1 MAETRTASIIVPVY
15 GAEKYLAQCLDS
27 LLAQDYPEYD
37 IILVDDCGKDRSLE
51 IAGDYAARFPEK
63 IRLLRN
69 EENIGQ
75 GRSRMKAAAVSGADY
90 IFFVDSDDYVAPDY
104 VSTYMRESE
113 GDYDLIIG
121 GFTKDIGGELKP
133 FEIADSEYTLLL
145 YSVACCK
152 AFRRAFLTGNRIDF
166 SDSRKGEDI
175 YFSVLCYCHRP
186 KYKIIG
192 YKGYYYRLNPAS
204 TTKSMNYENEFE
216 KIVAAMFARAR
227 EVVPA
232 ESLTEAMRRKV
243 EYCHIANA
251 VNALV
256 VYGHGCG
263 TRRMKEK
270 LAYVEADLKAQHPDY
285 MRNPDLRFLRPKGVS
300 LKIRAGVGA
309 FYWSGKLHLRKALF
323 GLISLL

>member
-1 MAETRTASIIVPVY
+1 MAEKKAEVIVPVY
-15 GAEKYLAQCLDS
+15 NAEQYLAQCLES
-27 LLAQDYPEYD
+27 LMGQDYGNYHVT
-37 IILVDDCGKDRSLE
+37 LVDDRSPDGSAE
-51 IAGDYAARFPEK
+51 IAAAYAAKYPEK
-63 IRLLRN
+63 IRLMTN

-75 GRSRMKAAAVSGADY
+75 GRSRMKAVYETDAEY
-90 IFFVDSDDYVAPDY
+90 ILFVDSDDYVAPDY

-113 GDYDLIIG
+113 GEYDLVIG
-121 GFTKDIGGELKP
+121 GFTKDIGGGLKP
-133 FEIADSEYTLLL
+133 FEITDSEYTLLL

-152 AFRRAFLTGNRIDF
+152 AFRRAFLTEHRIDF

-232 ESLTEAMRRKV
+232 DSLTEAMRRKV

-263 TRRMKEK
+263 PKRMKEK

>member
-1 MAETRTASIIVPVY
+1 MAEKKAEIIVPVY
-15 GAEKYLAQCLDS
+15 NAEKYLAQCLES
-27 LLAQDYPEYD
+27 LLGQDYENYHVT
-37 IILVDDCGKDRSLE
+37 LVDDRSPDGSTE
-51 IAGDYAARFPEK
+51 IAAEYAEKYPEK
-63 IRLLRN
+63 IRLMTN
-69 EENIGQ
+69 KENIGQ
-75 GRSRMKAAAVSGADY
+75 GRSRMKAVYETDAEY
-90 IFFVDSDDYVAPDY
+90 ILFVDSDDYVAPDY

-113 GDYDLIIG
+113 GDCDLIIG
-121 GFTKDIGGELKP
+121 GFIKDIGGELKP

-152 AFRRAFLTGNRIDF
+152 AFRRAFLTENGIDF

-175 YFSVLCYCHRP
+175 YFSVLCYCHKP

-227 EVVPA
+227 EAVPA
-232 ESLTEAMRRKV
+232 ESLTEAERRKV
-243 EYCHIANA
+243 EYCYIANA

-263 TRRMKEK
+263 TKRMKEK
-270 LAYVEADLKAQHPDY
+270 LGFVDADLRAHYPDY
-285 MRNPDLRFLRPKGVS
+285 MRNRDLRFLAPKGVS

-323 GLISLL
+323 ALIALI